1 MTKMTEELI
10 DEIVNELEKSLD
22 KDETES
28 LKSCPESE
36 LIMYHHSAGRYIRNT
51 YKLWTYE
58 WEPQLIEG
66 VDHSPNHPDAVSMK
80 IIKMLWD
87 RLQK

>member
-1 MTKMTEELI
+1 MSKMTEEYI
-10 DEIVNELEKSLD
+10 NEIVDDLENGLTKG
-22 KDETES
+22 EIRS

-58 WEPQLIEG
+58 WEPELIDG

-80 IIKMLWD
+80 IIKLLWA